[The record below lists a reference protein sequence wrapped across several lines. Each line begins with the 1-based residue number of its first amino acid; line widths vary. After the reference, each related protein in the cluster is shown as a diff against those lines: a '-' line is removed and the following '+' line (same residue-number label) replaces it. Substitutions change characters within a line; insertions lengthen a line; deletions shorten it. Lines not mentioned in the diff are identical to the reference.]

1 MITIPVGE
9 VQIGNRVMPR
19 MGHGDD
25 CPDKVI
31 EIVRYE
37 GATGPCVKL
46 FFAPGDYYVFN
57 LKERVGIER

>member
-1 MITIPVGE
+1 MGYGE
-9 VQIGNRVMPR
+9 
-19 MGHGDD
+19 D

-37 GATGPCVKL
+37 GTTGPCVKL